1 MHNPPMT
8 SALLIIDVQHG
19 MCAGE
24 YVAHDAQRVIERINT
39 LSAKA
44 RAAGVP
50 VVFIQHDEDDGPLR
64 LDSPGWQ
71 LAEGL
76 KVDANDLRVRKRT
89 SSSFHDTNLHALLR
103 ERGVTRVVACGLQ
116 SEYCVDSTVRSA
128 VQHGYDVT
136 LVSDAHSTFDNAV
149 LTAAQISAHEN
160 ATLNGFACGDKR
172 VSLSTA
178 GDLQFA

>member
-1 MHNPPMT
+1 MT

-24 YVAHDAQRVIERINT
+24 YVAHDAERVIQRINAV
-39 LSAKA
+39 SAKA

-71 LAEGL
+71 LAQGL
-76 KVDANDLRVRKRT
+76 HAEPADLRVRKRT
-89 SSSFHDTNLHALLR
+89 SSSFHNTTLHALLR
-103 ERGVTRVVACGLQ
+103 ERGVDRVVACGLQ

-149 LTAAQISAHEN
+149 LSAAQITAHEN
-160 ATLNGFACGDKR
+160 ATLNGFGCDDKR

-178 GDLQFA
+178 AEVAFA